1 MFQVW
6 EEKCEPKNTTKSEEV
21 CVEIPSQKAEK
32 KCKTKAYMECNIVEL
47 PAEKIECDVI
57 EAEIEPPEIPE
68 IPAPEPYEICKSVA
82 KPVEREVCTDVK
94 MKGFTEKCS
103 EVPVGVPS
111 VDCGSQM
118 MPLSLKNICVKI
130 DFKLPR
136 QECETET
143 RQDCR

>member
-1 MFQVW
+1 
-6 EEKCEPKNTTKSEEV
+6 
-21 CVEIPSQKAEK
+21 
-32 KCKTKAYMECNIVEL
+32 MECNIVEK

-82 KPVEREVCTDVK
+82 KPVEREVCRDVK

-143 RQDCR
+143 RQDCRYNPKNSNLNFRVKNEVVCRFKIRWISGAKS

>member
-1 MFQVW
+1 M
-6 EEKCEPKNTTKSEEV
+6 
-21 CVEIPSQKAEK
+21 
-32 KCKTKAYMECNIVEL
+32 
-47 PAEKIECDVI
+47 ECDVI
-57 EAEIEPPEIPE
+57 EEEIPPPEIPK
-68 IPAPEPYEICKSVA
+68 IPALEPYEICKSVA
-82 KPVEREVCTDVK
+82 KPVEREVCRDVK

-103 EVPVGVPS
+103 EVPVEVPS

-143 RQDCR
+143 REDCR